1 MDKEHMLALFV
12 LAGINVLA
20 FDELPNA
27 YWPRVPE
34 YQKLRDES
42 PWWLVETEFGTVK
55 IGWRKR
61 VISFDWERT
70 PIRAVITEDEVTKGD
85 DHVHAWSYAKAVEYL
100 TRFQRI
106 AKEHNNG

>member
-12 LAGINVLA
+12 LAGIEVKHA
-20 FDELPNA
+20 DELPNN

-34 YQKLRDES
+34 YQELRDES
-42 PWWLVETEFGTVK
+42 PWWLVQTEFGAIK

-61 VISFDWERT
+61 VISVDWERT
-70 PIRAVITEDEVTKGD
+70 SVRAVVTEDEVTKGE
-85 DHVHAWSYAKAVEYL
+85 DHVHAWTYAKAVEYL

-106 AKEHNNG
+106 AKENTNG